1 MSQAKL
7 VKVEQKENGVK
18 LTFLDFDGKELTGIY
33 NGNELNSEKLEKM
46 LGQHISF
53 SEASRSEDKY
63 EEAVGNFIT
72 VHKAWDKNN
81 KPTFC
86 DDPKHGIDR

>member
-1 MSQAKL
+1 MAQAKL
-7 VKVEQKENGVK
+7 IKVEQKENGIK

-46 LGQHISF
+46 IGQHISF
-53 SEASRSEDKY
+53 SEANRSEDKY
-63 EEAVGNFIT
+63 EKTVENFIN
-72 VHKAWDKNN
+72 VHKAWDNN

-86 DDPKHGIDR
+86 DDPKHGMDR

>member
-53 SEASRSEDKY
+53 SEASRSEETVENY
-63 EEAVGNFIT
+63 IN
-72 VHKAWDKNN
+72 VHKAWDNN

-86 DDPKHGIDR
+86 DDPKHGMDR